1 VQADFEVD
9 AALVARLVD
18 AQHPDLAGPVTFIGN
33 GWDNALFRLGDRHL
47 ARLPRRQIAADL
59 VANEQRWLPELAGRL
74 GIDIPVPIR
83 VGRAGSGYPWQ
94 WSIVPWFEG
103 VVASDVAPDGRGSLA
118 LDLADFVARLH
129 TTAPPD
135 APVNPFRGGPLASRA
150 AVVQRRLQT
159 LAIPR
164 APEVGALW
172 SQLVS
177 VPAWD
182 GPALWLHGDLHPAN
196 ILLDGAGHLR
206 AVLDFGDL
214 TGGDP
219 ATDLAVAWLAFGAAD
234 RAAFLAWI
242 DDLTG
247 TDSATWQRARGWAIV
262 FATAFLEGSE
272 DGSPLLAIAR
282 HTLEQVLGDPWD
294 APGARPRRRW
304 DLRP

>member
-1 VQADFEVD
+1 VQAAFEVD

-33 GWDNALFRLGDRHL
+33 GWDNALFRLGERQL
-47 ARLPRRQIAADL
+47 ARLPRRQVAADL

-74 GIDIPVPIR
+74 GRDIPVPIR
-83 VGRAGSGYPWQ
+83 VGRAGSGYPWP

-182 GPALWLHGDLHPAN
+182 GLGHRVRDRIPGGLGGRLAATGHRPAHPRA
-196 ILLDGAGHLR
+196 GARRPLGC
-206 AVLDFGDL
+206 
-214 TGGDP
+214 
-219 ATDLAVAWLAFGAAD
+219 AWSA
-234 RAAFLAWI
+234 
-242 DDLTG
+242 
-247 TDSATWQRARGWAIV
+247 SATALGPSALACAR
-262 FATAFLEGSE
+262 
-272 DGSPLLAIAR
+272 R
-282 HTLEQVLGDPWD
+282 LGESLSH
-294 APGARPRRRW
+294 GHHEN
-304 DLRP
+304 